1 MTGDSWL
8 DFGDGDTEFK
18 KRILHRRIGRIVRI
32 LHFGTS
38 YVCRRAETTNS
49 ALLPYLQTPFDDAPR
64 LQVLSHCHV
73 VIVIIQ
79 KTEELHA
86 NERNSSQICTHTL
99 YTSFSLYLVSEMT
112 YTVSSGTLNSSIPFS
127 LYLFIFTLRASCG
140 AVYCNRSC
148 LFVCLL
154 VCVLGWVCYYDNSK
168 LRASI
173 LTKLGL

>member
-1 MTGDSWL
+1 MGIQNL
-8 DFGDGDTEFK
+8 KK

-99 YTSFSLYLVSEMT
+99 YTSFSLYL
-112 YTVSSGTLNSSIPFS
+112 
-127 LYLFIFTLRASCG
+127 FIFTLRASCG

-154 VCVLGWVCYYDNSK
+154 VCVLVCYYDNSK